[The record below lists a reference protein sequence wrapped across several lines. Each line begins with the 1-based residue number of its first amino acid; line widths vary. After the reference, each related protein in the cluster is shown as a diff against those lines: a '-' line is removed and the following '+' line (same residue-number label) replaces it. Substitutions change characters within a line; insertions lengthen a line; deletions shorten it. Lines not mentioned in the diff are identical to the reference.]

1 MSKRPGSS
9 SSMRAGSAC
18 SQPTRSPVAITF
30 ENVPASSTPRP
41 PATAESVGGR
51 SGVKKSSL

>member
-1 MSKRPGSS
+1 
-9 SSMRAGSAC
+9 MRAGSAC